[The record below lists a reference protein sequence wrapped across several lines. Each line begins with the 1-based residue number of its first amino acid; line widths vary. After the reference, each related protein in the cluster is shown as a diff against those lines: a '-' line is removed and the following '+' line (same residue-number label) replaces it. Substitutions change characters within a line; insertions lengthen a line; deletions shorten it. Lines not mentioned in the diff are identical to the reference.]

1 MFHVPEIRKNL
12 VFVSLLSTKGFKI
25 VLEFDMVIVTKTG
38 LFVGNGYSCYHNLF
52 LGFPLKFTFF
62 LSK

>member
-1 MFHVPEIRKNL
+1 MFHVLEIRKNL
-12 VFVSLLSTKGFKI
+12 VFASLLSTKGFKI

-38 LFVGNGYSCYHNLF
+38 MFVGNGYSYCHNLF
-52 LGFPLKFTFF
+52 LDFPLKFTFF

>member
-12 VFVSLLSTKGFKI
+12 VFASLLSRKGFKI
-25 VLEFDMVIVTKTG
+25 VLEFDMVIVTKSEM
-38 LFVGNGYSCYHNLF
+38 FVGNDYSCCHNLF
-52 LGFPLKFTFF
+52 LGFPFKFTFF